1 MKGMKEVNVIVL
13 GDTHMPRM
21 AKQLP
26 ERLLNEIRAADLIIH
41 VGDWQTRD
49 VYEQLKQFAPVK
61 GVYGNV
67 DEPFFY
73 GHFKD
78 KLVLNLAGHRIGVT
92 HGHGKGKTTE
102 KRALDQFSNQ
112 DVELILFGHS
122 HIPLHREYEGRVL
135 FNPGSPTDKR
145 RQSHYSFG
153 KLTLF
158 KNEPIQIEHIFF
170 VDKKQ

>member
-1 MKGMKEVNVIVL
+1 MKGMKEVNVIVV

-26 ERLLNEIRAADLIIH
+26 KRLLSELSNAELIIH
-41 VGDWQTRD
+41 VGDWQTRE
-49 VYEQLKQFAPVK
+49 VYEQLKEFAPVK

-67 DEPFFY
+67 DEPFFHD
-73 GHFKD
+73 HFPNT
-78 KLVLNLAGHRIGVT
+78 LVLNLAGHRVGVT

-102 KRALDQFSNQ
+102 KRAFEQLSDQ

-122 HIPLHREYEGRVL
+122 HIPLHKEYEGIVL

-153 KLTLF
+153 KLTIY
-158 KNEPIQIEHIFF
+158 KEEPIQIEHIFYA
-170 VDKKQ
+170 DKNH